1 MTDRLNDG
9 RPPVPQ
15 GLSAASASDAA
26 IPTPCPTESDTSAPG
41 APIPPGAPLP
51 PQPSQVPTRRPPA
64 RFDKRDWPT
73 LVLSVLLSLF
83 WCVAS
88 DGPKISL
95 AFILFGGI
103 GFSISMLAFF
113 ACALFLRGGLKGL
126 GPYTIFLL
134 VVVMGLACVP
144 SVTANPDVRFLNAFV
159 LAAASMLEYLLL
171 AGCAES
177 VALSLEGA
185 CLALA
190 TFVREQG
197 RNIRVLRTLRRGSK
211 GERSVL
217 PAALRGLLAAALI
230 LAFVLP
236 LLASADEGFAS
247 ALRGLLGWLDD
258 GWVMYRVVR
267 LVFIGALAFSLLY
280 GVAHAHG
287 GDSSTHPAS
296 GRPASAVTVGTMLAV
311 LDLLYLMFVAI
322 QFGRLFGGTSIAVGD
337 HAYAGYAREGFF
349 QLVIV
354 AGVNIVVAFLSVR
367 ARRGAPRSVVLIVLQ
382 YVLLFAI
389 LVMLASAALRMG
401 AYVGRYGLTML
412 RALTYVGMLAIL
424 SLTVLVAVWVIRPG
438 LKVFRWSVAA
448 LLVIWLAFGLSSP
461 AERIAQ
467 YNVEGYLSGS
477 IERID
482 VAYLVSLE
490 PDSSYAVER
499 LLDKKPSL
507 RQEVM
512 EMRHYGGTGYG
523 YAGYGDAREGYGG
536 MSAHH
541 DWAERSLREL
551 VGSGDES

>member
-1 MTDRLNDG
+1 MTDGSNDG

-15 GLSAASASDAA
+15 GFSTAPVPGGTTLAPAPAGSDAF
-26 IPTPCPTESDTSAPG
+26 APG
-41 APIPPGAPLP
+41 APTSSGAPLP
-51 PQPSQVPTRRPPA
+51 SQPPQVPTRRPPA
-64 RFDKRDWPT
+64 RFDERDWPT

-113 ACALFLRGGLKGL
+113 ACALSLRGGLKGL

-134 VVVMGLACVP
+134 VVVMGLACIP
-144 SVTANPDVRFLNAFV
+144 SVTANPGVRFLNAFV

-171 AGCAES
+171 TGCAES
-177 VALSLEGA
+177 VALSLGGA

-217 PAALRGLLAAALI
+217 AAALRGLLAAALI

-258 GWVMYRVVR
+258 GWVVYRIVR
-267 LVFIGALAFSLLY
+267 LALIGALTFSLLY

-287 GDSSTHPAS
+287 RGSSTRPAS

-322 QFGRLFGGTSIAVGD
+322 QFGRLFGGPSIVAGD
-337 HAYAGYAREGFF
+337 QAYAGYAREGFF

-367 ARRGAPRSVVLIVLQ
+367 ARRGAPRSATLIALQ
-382 YVLLFAI
+382 YVLLFTI
-389 LVMLASAALRMG
+389 LVMLVSAALRMG
-401 AYVGRYGLTML
+401 AYVGCYGLTML

-482 VAYLVSLE
+482 VVYLVSLG

-499 LLDKKPSL
+499 LLDEKPSL

-512 EMRHYGGTGYG
+512 EMWHYGDT
-523 YAGYGDAREGYGG
+523 GYGDAREGYGG
-536 MSAHH
+536 MSSQR

-551 VGSGDES
+551 VG

>member
-15 GLSAASASDAA
+15 GFSTAPVPGGTTPAPAPAGSDAF
-26 IPTPCPTESDTSAPG
+26 APG
-41 APIPPGAPLP
+41 APTSSGAPLP
-51 PQPSQVPTRRPPA
+51 SQPSQVPTRRPPA
-64 RFDKRDWPT
+64 RFDERDWPT

-113 ACALFLRGGLKGL
+113 ACALSLRGGLKGL

-134 VVVMGLACVP
+134 VVVMGLACIP
-144 SVTANPDVRFLNAFV
+144 SVTTNPSVRFLNAFV

-171 AGCAES
+171 TGCAES
-177 VALSLEGA
+177 VALSLGGA

-217 PAALRGLLAAALI
+217 AAALRGLLAAALI

-258 GWVMYRVVR
+258 GWVVYRIVR
-267 LVFIGALAFSLLY
+267 LALIGALAFSLLY

-287 GDSSTHPAS
+287 RGSSTRPAS

-322 QFGRLFGGTSIAVGD
+322 QFGRLFGGPSIVAGD
-337 HAYAGYAREGFF
+337 QAYAGYAREGFF

-367 ARRGAPRSVVLIVLQ
+367 ARRGAPRSATLIALQ
-382 YVLLFAI
+382 YVLLFTI
-389 LVMLASAALRMG
+389 LVMLVSAALRMG
-401 AYVGRYGLTML
+401 AYVGCYGLTML

-467 YNVEGYLSGS
+467 YNVDGYLSGS

-482 VAYLVSLE
+482 VVYLVSLG

-499 LLDKKPSL
+499 LLDEKPSL

-512 EMRHYGGTGYG
+512 EMWHYGDT
-523 YAGYGDAREGYGG
+523 GYGDAREGYGG
-536 MSAHH
+536 MSSHH

-551 VGSGDES
+551 VS

>member
-1 MTDRLNDG
+1 
-9 RPPVPQ
+9 
-15 GLSAASASDAA
+15 
-26 IPTPCPTESDTSAPG
+26 
-41 APIPPGAPLP
+41 
-51 PQPSQVPTRRPPA
+51 
-64 RFDKRDWPT
+64 
-73 LVLSVLLSLF
+73 
-83 WCVAS
+83 
-88 DGPKISL
+88 
-95 AFILFGGI
+95 
-103 GFSISMLAFF
+103 MLAFF
-113 ACALFLRGGLKGL
+113 ACALSLRGGLKGL

-134 VVVMGLACVP
+134 VVVMGLACIP
-144 SVTANPDVRFLNAFV
+144 SVTTNPSVRFLNAFV

-171 AGCAES
+171 TGCAES
-177 VALSLEGA
+177 VALSLGGA

-217 PAALRGLLAAALI
+217 AAVLRGLLAAALI

-258 GWVMYRVVR
+258 GWVVYRIVR
-267 LVFIGALAFSLLY
+267 LALIGALTFSLLY
-280 GVAHAHG
+280 GVAHVHG
-287 GDSSTHPAS
+287 RGSSTRPAS

-322 QFGRLFGGTSIAVGD
+322 QFGRLFGGPSIVAGD
-337 HAYAGYAREGFF
+337 QAYAGYAREGFF

-367 ARRGAPRSVVLIVLQ
+367 ARRGAPRSATLIALQ
-382 YVLLFAI
+382 YVLLFTI

-401 AYVGRYGLTML
+401 VYVGCYGLTML

-467 YNVEGYLSGS
+467 YNVDGYLSGS

-482 VAYLVSLE
+482 VVYLVSLG

-499 LLDKKPSL
+499 LLDEKPSL

-512 EMRHYGGTGYG
+512 EMWHYGDT
-523 YAGYGDAREGYGG
+523 GYGDAREGYGG
-536 MSAHH
+536 MSSQR

-551 VGSGDES
+551 VS

>member
-1 MTDRLNDG
+1 MTDRLNNG

-15 GLSAASASDAA
+15 GFSTASVPGGTTPAPAPAGSDAF
-26 IPTPCPTESDTSAPG
+26 APG
-41 APIPPGAPLP
+41 APTSSGAPLP
-51 PQPSQVPTRRPPA
+51 SQPPQVPTRRPPA
-64 RFDKRDWPT
+64 RFDERDWPT

-113 ACALFLRGGLKGL
+113 ACALSLRGGLKGL

-134 VVVMGLACVP
+134 VVVMGLACIP
-144 SVTANPDVRFLNAFV
+144 SVTTNPSVRFLNAFV

-171 AGCAES
+171 TGCAES
-177 VALSLEGA
+177 VALSLGGA

-217 PAALRGLLAAALI
+217 AAVLRGLLAAALI

-258 GWVMYRVVR
+258 GWVVYRIVR
-267 LVFIGALAFSLLY
+267 LALIGALTFSLLY
-280 GVAHAHG
+280 GVAHVHG
-287 GDSSTHPAS
+287 RGSSTRPAS

-322 QFGRLFGGTSIAVGD
+322 QFGRLFGGPSIVAGD
-337 HAYAGYAREGFF
+337 QAYAGYAREGFF

-367 ARRGAPRSVVLIVLQ
+367 ARRGAPRSATLIALQ
-382 YVLLFAI
+382 YVLLFTI

-401 AYVGRYGLTML
+401 AYVGCYGLTML

-467 YNVEGYLSGS
+467 YNVDGYLSGS

-482 VAYLVSLE
+482 VVYLVSLG

-499 LLDKKPSL
+499 LLDEKPSL

-512 EMRHYGGTGYG
+512 EMWHYGDT
-523 YAGYGDAREGYGG
+523 GYGDAREGYGG
-536 MSAHH
+536 MSSQR

-551 VGSGDES
+551 VS

>member
-1 MTDRLNDG
+1 MTDASNDG

-15 GLSAASASDAA
+15 GFSTAPVPGGTTPAPAPAGSDAF
-26 IPTPCPTESDTSAPG
+26 APG
-41 APIPPGAPLP
+41 APTSSGAPLP
-51 PQPSQVPTRRPPA
+51 SQPPQVPTRRPPA
-64 RFDKRDWPT
+64 RFDERDWPT

-113 ACALFLRGGLKGL
+113 ACALSLRGGLKGL

-134 VVVMGLACVP
+134 VVVMGLACIP
-144 SVTANPDVRFLNAFV
+144 SVTTNPSVRFLNAFV

-171 AGCAES
+171 TGCAES
-177 VALSLEGA
+177 VALSLGGA

-217 PAALRGLLAAALI
+217 AAVLRGLLAAALI

-258 GWVMYRVVR
+258 GWVVYRIVR
-267 LVFIGALAFSLLY
+267 LALIGALTFSLLY
-280 GVAHAHG
+280 GVAHVHG
-287 GDSSTHPAS
+287 RGSSTRPAS

-322 QFGRLFGGTSIAVGD
+322 QFGRLFGGPSIVAGD
-337 HAYAGYAREGFF
+337 QAYAGYAREGFF

-367 ARRGAPRSVVLIVLQ
+367 ERRGAPRSATLIALQ
-382 YVLLFAI
+382 YVLLFTI
-389 LVMLASAALRMG
+389 LVMLVSAALRMG
-401 AYVGRYGLTML
+401 AYVGCYGLTML

-467 YNVEGYLSGS
+467 YNVDGYLSGS

-482 VAYLVSLE
+482 VVYLVSLG

-499 LLDKKPSL
+499 LLDEKPSL

-512 EMRHYGGTGYG
+512 EMWHYGDT
-523 YAGYGDAREGYGG
+523 GYGDAREGYGG
-536 MSAHH
+536 MSSQR

-551 VGSGDES
+551 VS

>member
-1 MTDRLNDG
+1 MTDASNDG

-15 GLSAASASDAA
+15 GFSTAPVPGGTTPAPAPAGSDAF
-26 IPTPCPTESDTSAPG
+26 APG
-41 APIPPGAPLP
+41 APTSSGAPLP
-51 PQPSQVPTRRPPA
+51 SQPPQVPTRRPPA
-64 RFDKRDWPT
+64 RFDERDWPT

-113 ACALFLRGGLKGL
+113 ACALSLRGGLKGL

-134 VVVMGLACVP
+134 VVVMGLACIP
-144 SVTANPDVRFLNAFV
+144 SVTTNPSVRFLNAFV

-171 AGCAES
+171 TGCAES
-177 VALSLEGA
+177 VALSLGGA

-217 PAALRGLLAAALI
+217 AAVLRGLLAAALI

-258 GWVMYRVVR
+258 GWVVYRIVR
-267 LVFIGALAFSLLY
+267 LALIGALTFSLLY
-280 GVAHAHG
+280 GVAHVHG
-287 GDSSTHPAS
+287 RGSSTRPAS

-322 QFGRLFGGTSIAVGD
+322 QFGRLFGGPSIVAGD
-337 HAYAGYAREGFF
+337 QAYAGYAREGFF

-367 ARRGAPRSVVLIVLQ
+367 ARRGAPRSATLIALQ
-382 YVLLFAI
+382 YVLLFTI
-389 LVMLASAALRMG
+389 LVMLVSAALRMG
-401 AYVGRYGLTML
+401 AYVGCYGLTML

-467 YNVEGYLSGS
+467 YNVDGYLSGS

-482 VAYLVSLE
+482 VVYLVSLG

-499 LLDKKPSL
+499 LLDEKPSL

-512 EMRHYGGTGYG
+512 EMWHYGDT
-523 YAGYGDAREGYGG
+523 GYGDAREGYGG
-536 MSAHH
+536 MSSQR

-551 VGSGDES
+551 VS

>member
-1 MTDRLNDG
+1 MTDASNDG

-15 GLSAASASDAA
+15 GFSTAPVPGGTTLAPAPAGSDAF
-26 IPTPCPTESDTSAPG
+26 APG
-41 APIPPGAPLP
+41 APTSSGAPLP
-51 PQPSQVPTRRPPA
+51 SQPPQVPTRRPPA
-64 RFDKRDWPT
+64 RFDERDWPT

-113 ACALFLRGGLKGL
+113 ACALSLRGGLKGL

-134 VVVMGLACVP
+134 VVVMGLACIP
-144 SVTANPDVRFLNAFV
+144 SVTANPGVRFLNAFV

-171 AGCAES
+171 TGCAES
-177 VALSLEGA
+177 VALSLGGA

-217 PAALRGLLAAALI
+217 AAALRGLLAAALI

-258 GWVMYRVVR
+258 GWVVYRIVR
-267 LVFIGALAFSLLY
+267 LALIGALTFSLLY

-287 GDSSTHPAS
+287 RGSSTHPAS

-322 QFGRLFGGTSIAVGD
+322 QFGRLFGGPSIVAGD
-337 HAYAGYAREGFF
+337 QAYAGYAREGFF

-389 LVMLASAALRMG
+389 LVMLASAAFRMG

-412 RALTYVGMLAIL
+412 RALTYVGMLAVL

-482 VAYLVSLE
+482 VVYLVSLE

-499 LLDKKPSL
+499 LLDEKPSL

-512 EMRHYGGTGYG
+512 EMWHYDDT
-523 YAGYGDAREGYGG
+523 GYGDAREGYGG
-536 MSAHH
+536 MSSQR

-551 VGSGDES
+551 VSSGDES

>member
-1 MTDRLNDG
+1 MTDASNDG

-15 GLSAASASDAA
+15 GFSTAPVPGGTTLAPAPAGSDAF
-26 IPTPCPTESDTSAPG
+26 APG
-41 APIPPGAPLP
+41 APTSSGAPLP
-51 PQPSQVPTRRPPA
+51 SQPPQVPTRRPPA
-64 RFDKRDWPT
+64 RFDERDWPT

-113 ACALFLRGGLKGL
+113 ACALSLRGGLKGL

-134 VVVMGLACVP
+134 VVVMGLACIP
-144 SVTANPDVRFLNAFV
+144 SVTTNPSVRFLNAFV

-171 AGCAES
+171 TGCAES
-177 VALSLEGA
+177 VALSLGGA

-217 PAALRGLLAAALI
+217 AAVLRGLLAAALI

-258 GWVMYRVVR
+258 GWVVYRIVR
-267 LVFIGALAFSLLY
+267 LALIGALTFSLLY
-280 GVAHAHG
+280 GVAHVHG
-287 GDSSTHPAS
+287 RGSSTRPAS

-322 QFGRLFGGTSIAVGD
+322 QFGRLFGGPSIVAGD
-337 HAYAGYAREGFF
+337 QAYAGYAREGFF

-367 ARRGAPRSVVLIVLQ
+367 ARRGAPRSATLIALQ
-382 YVLLFAI
+382 YVLLFTI

-401 AYVGRYGLTML
+401 VYVGCYGLTML

-467 YNVEGYLSGS
+467 YNVDGYLSGS

-482 VAYLVSLE
+482 VVYLVSLG

-499 LLDKKPSL
+499 LLDEKPSL

-512 EMRHYGGTGYG
+512 EMWHYGDT
-523 YAGYGDAREGYGG
+523 GYGDAREGYGG
-536 MSAHH
+536 MSSQR

-551 VGSGDES
+551 VS

>member
-1 MTDRLNDG
+1 MTDASNDG

-15 GLSAASASDAA
+15 GFSTAPVPGGTTPAPAPAGSDAF
-26 IPTPCPTESDTSAPG
+26 APG
-41 APIPPGAPLP
+41 APTSSGAPLP
-51 PQPSQVPTRRPPA
+51 SQPPQVPTRRPPA
-64 RFDKRDWPT
+64 RFDERDWPT

-95 AFILFGGI
+95 AFILLGGI

-113 ACALFLRGGLKGL
+113 ACALSLRGGLKGL

-134 VVVMGLACVP
+134 VVVMGLACIP
-144 SVTANPDVRFLNAFV
+144 SVTTNPSVRFLNAFV

-171 AGCAES
+171 TGCAES
-177 VALSLEGA
+177 VALSLGGA

-217 PAALRGLLAAALI
+217 AAALRGLLAAALI

-258 GWVMYRVVR
+258 GWVVYRIVR
-267 LVFIGALAFSLLY
+267 LALIGALTFSLLY

-287 GDSSTHPAS
+287 RGSSTRPAS

-322 QFGRLFGGTSIAVGD
+322 QFGRLFGGPSIVAGD
-337 HAYAGYAREGFF
+337 QAYAGYAREGFF

-367 ARRGAPRSVVLIVLQ
+367 ARRGAPRSATLIALQ
-382 YVLLFAI
+382 YVLLFTI
-389 LVMLASAALRMG
+389 LVMLVSAALRMG
-401 AYVGRYGLTML
+401 AYVGCYGLTML

-467 YNVEGYLSGS
+467 YNVDGYLSGS

-482 VAYLVSLE
+482 VVYLVSLG

-499 LLDKKPSL
+499 LLDEKPSL

-512 EMRHYGGTGYG
+512 EMWHYGDT
-523 YAGYGDAREGYGG
+523 GYGDAREGYGG
-536 MSAHH
+536 MSSHR

-551 VGSGDES
+551 VS

>member
-1 MTDRLNDG
+1 MTDASNDG

-15 GLSAASASDAA
+15 GFSTAPVPGGTTLAPAPAGSDAF
-26 IPTPCPTESDTSAPG
+26 APG
-41 APIPPGAPLP
+41 APTSSGAPLP
-51 PQPSQVPTRRPPA
+51 SQPPQVPTRRPPA
-64 RFDKRDWPT
+64 RFDERDWPT

-113 ACALFLRGGLKGL
+113 ACALSLRGGLKGL

-134 VVVMGLACVP
+134 VVVMGLACIP
-144 SVTANPDVRFLNAFV
+144 SVTTNPSVRFLNAFV

-171 AGCAES
+171 TGCAES
-177 VALSLEGA
+177 VALSLGGA

-217 PAALRGLLAAALI
+217 AAVLRGLLAAALI

-258 GWVMYRVVR
+258 GWVVYRIVR
-267 LVFIGALAFSLLY
+267 LALIGALTFSLLY
-280 GVAHAHG
+280 GVAHVHG
-287 GDSSTHPAS
+287 RGSSTRPAS

-322 QFGRLFGGTSIAVGD
+322 QFGRLFGGPSIVAGD
-337 HAYAGYAREGFF
+337 QAYAGYAREGFF

-367 ARRGAPRSVVLIVLQ
+367 ARRGAPRSATLIALQ
-382 YVLLFAI
+382 YVLLFTI

-401 AYVGRYGLTML
+401 AYVGCYGLTML

-467 YNVEGYLSGS
+467 YNVDGYLSGS

-482 VAYLVSLE
+482 VVYLVSLG

-499 LLDKKPSL
+499 LLDEKPSL

-512 EMRHYGGTGYG
+512 EMWHYGDT
-523 YAGYGDAREGYGG
+523 GYGDAREGYGG
-536 MSAHH
+536 MSSQR

-551 VGSGDES
+551 VS

>member
-1 MTDRLNDG
+1 MTDASNDG

-15 GLSAASASDAA
+15 GFSTAPVPGGTTLAPAPAGSDAF
-26 IPTPCPTESDTSAPG
+26 APG
-41 APIPPGAPLP
+41 APTSSGAPLP
-51 PQPSQVPTRRPPA
+51 SQPPQVPTKRPPV
-64 RFDKRDWPT
+64 RFDERDWPT

-113 ACALFLRGGLKGL
+113 ACALSLRGGLKGL

-134 VVVMGLACVP
+134 VVVMGLACIP
-144 SVTANPDVRFLNAFV
+144 SVTANPGVRFLNAFV

-171 AGCAES
+171 TGCAES
-177 VALSLEGA
+177 VALSLGGA

-217 PAALRGLLAAALI
+217 AAALRGLLAAALI

-258 GWVMYRVVR
+258 GWVVYRIVR
-267 LVFIGALAFSLLY
+267 LALIGALTFSLLY

-287 GDSSTHPAS
+287 RGSSTRPAS

-322 QFGRLFGGTSIAVGD
+322 QFGRLFGGPSIVAGD
-337 HAYAGYAREGFF
+337 QAYAGYAREGFF

-367 ARRGAPRSVVLIVLQ
+367 ARRGAPRSATLIALQ
-382 YVLLFAI
+382 YVLLFTI
-389 LVMLASAALRMG
+389 LVMLVSAALRMG
-401 AYVGRYGLTML
+401 AYVGCYGLTML

-467 YNVEGYLSGS
+467 YNVDGYLSGS

-482 VAYLVSLE
+482 VVYLVSLG

-499 LLDKKPSL
+499 LLDEKPSL

-512 EMRHYGGTGYG
+512 EMWHYGDT
-523 YAGYGDAREGYGG
+523 GYGDAREGYGG
-536 MSAHH
+536 MSSQR

-551 VGSGDES
+551 VS

>member
-1 MTDRLNDG
+1 MTDASNDG

-15 GLSAASASDAA
+15 GFSTAPVPGGTTLAPAPAGSDAF
-26 IPTPCPTESDTSAPG
+26 APG
-41 APIPPGAPLP
+41 APTSSGAPLP
-51 PQPSQVPTRRPPA
+51 SQPPQVPTRRPPA
-64 RFDKRDWPT
+64 RFDERDWPT

-113 ACALFLRGGLKGL
+113 ACALSLRGGLKGL

-134 VVVMGLACVP
+134 VVVMGLACIP
-144 SVTANPDVRFLNAFV
+144 SVTTNPSVRFLNAFV

-171 AGCAES
+171 TGCAES
-177 VALSLEGA
+177 VALSLGGA

-217 PAALRGLLAAALI
+217 AAALRGLLAAALI

-258 GWVMYRVVR
+258 GWVVYRIVR
-267 LVFIGALAFSLLY
+267 LALIGALTFSLLY
-280 GVAHAHG
+280 GVAHVHG
-287 GDSSTHPAS
+287 RGSSTRPAS

-322 QFGRLFGGTSIAVGD
+322 QFGRLFGGPSIVAGD
-337 HAYAGYAREGFF
+337 QAYAGYAREGFF

-367 ARRGAPRSVVLIVLQ
+367 ARRGAPRSATLIALQ
-382 YVLLFAI
+382 YVLLFTI
-389 LVMLASAALRMG
+389 LVMLVSAALRMG
-401 AYVGRYGLTML
+401 AYVGCYGLTML

-467 YNVEGYLSGS
+467 YNVDGYLSGS

-482 VAYLVSLE
+482 VVYLVSLG

-499 LLDKKPSL
+499 LLDEKPSL

-512 EMRHYGGTGYG
+512 EMWHYGDT
-523 YAGYGDAREGYGG
+523 GYGDAREGYGG
-536 MSAHH
+536 MSSQR

-551 VGSGDES
+551 VS

>member
-1 MTDRLNDG
+1 MTDASNDG

-15 GLSAASASDAA
+15 GFSTAPVPGGTTLAPAPAGSDAF
-26 IPTPCPTESDTSAPG
+26 APG
-41 APIPPGAPLP
+41 APTSSGAPLP
-51 PQPSQVPTRRPPA
+51 SQPPQVPTRRPPA
-64 RFDKRDWPT
+64 RFDERDWPT

-113 ACALFLRGGLKGL
+113 ACALSLRGGLKGL

-134 VVVMGLACVP
+134 VVVMGLACIP
-144 SVTANPDVRFLNAFV
+144 SVTTNPSVRFLNAFV

-171 AGCAES
+171 TGCAES
-177 VALSLEGA
+177 VALSLGGA

-217 PAALRGLLAAALI
+217 AAVLRGLLAAALI

-258 GWVMYRVVR
+258 GWVVYRIVR
-267 LVFIGALAFSLLY
+267 LALIGALTFSLLY
-280 GVAHAHG
+280 GVAHVHG
-287 GDSSTHPAS
+287 RGSSTRPAS

-322 QFGRLFGGTSIAVGD
+322 QFGRLFGGPSIVTGD
-337 HAYAGYAREGFF
+337 QAYAGYAREGFF

-367 ARRGAPRSVVLIVLQ
+367 ARRGAPRSATLIALQ
-382 YVLLFAI
+382 YVLLFTI

-401 AYVGRYGLTML
+401 VYVGCYGLTML

-467 YNVEGYLSGS
+467 YNVDGYLSGS

-482 VAYLVSLE
+482 VVYLVSLG

-499 LLDKKPSL
+499 LLDEKPSL

-512 EMRHYGGTGYG
+512 EMWHYGDT
-523 YAGYGDAREGYGG
+523 GYGDAREGYGG
-536 MSAHH
+536 MSSQR

-551 VGSGDES
+551 VS

>member
-1 MTDRLNDG
+1 MTDASNDG

-15 GLSAASASDAA
+15 GFSTAPVPGGTTPAPAPAGSDAF
-26 IPTPCPTESDTSAPG
+26 APG
-41 APIPPGAPLP
+41 APTSSGAPLP
-51 PQPSQVPTRRPPA
+51 SQPPQVPTRRPPA
-64 RFDKRDWPT
+64 RFDERDWPT

-113 ACALFLRGGLKGL
+113 ACALSLRGGLKGL

-134 VVVMGLACVP
+134 VVVMGLACIP
-144 SVTANPDVRFLNAFV
+144 SVTANPGVRFLNAFV

-171 AGCAES
+171 TGCAES
-177 VALSLEGA
+177 VALSLGGA

-217 PAALRGLLAAALI
+217 AAALRGLLAAALI

-258 GWVMYRVVR
+258 GWVVYRIVR
-267 LVFIGALAFSLLY
+267 LALIGALTFSLLY
-280 GVAHAHG
+280 GVAHVHG
-287 GDSSTHPAS
+287 RGSSTRPAS

-322 QFGRLFGGTSIAVGD
+322 QFGRLFGGPSIVAGD
-337 HAYAGYAREGFF
+337 QAYAGYAREGFF

-367 ARRGAPRSVVLIVLQ
+367 ARRGAPRSATLIALQ
-382 YVLLFAI
+382 YVLLFTI

-401 AYVGRYGLTML
+401 VYVGCYGLTML

-467 YNVEGYLSGS
+467 YNVDGYLSGS

-482 VAYLVSLE
+482 VVYLVSLG

-499 LLDKKPSL
+499 LLDEKPSL

-512 EMRHYGGTGYG
+512 EMWHYGDT
-523 YAGYGDAREGYGG
+523 GYGDAREGYGG
-536 MSAHH
+536 MSSQR

-551 VGSGDES
+551 VS

>member
-1 MTDRLNDG
+1 MTDASNDG

-15 GLSAASASDAA
+15 GFSTAPVPGGTTPAPAPAGSDAF
-26 IPTPCPTESDTSAPG
+26 APG
-41 APIPPGAPLP
+41 APTSSGAPLP
-51 PQPSQVPTRRPPA
+51 SQPPQVPTRRPPA
-64 RFDKRDWPT
+64 RFDERDWPT

-113 ACALFLRGGLKGL
+113 ACAFSLRGGLKGL

-134 VVVMGLACVP
+134 VVVMGLACIP
-144 SVTANPDVRFLNAFV
+144 SVTTNPSVRFLNAFV

-171 AGCAES
+171 TGCAES
-177 VALSLEGA
+177 VALSLGGA

-217 PAALRGLLAAALI
+217 AAVLRGLLAAALI

-258 GWVMYRVVR
+258 GWVVYRIVR
-267 LVFIGALAFSLLY
+267 LALIGALTFSLLY
-280 GVAHAHG
+280 GVAHVHG
-287 GDSSTHPAS
+287 RGSSTRPAS

-322 QFGRLFGGTSIAVGD
+322 QFGRLFGGPSIVAGD
-337 HAYAGYAREGFF
+337 QAYAGYAREGFF

-367 ARRGAPRSVVLIVLQ
+367 ARRGAPRSATLIALQ
-382 YVLLFAI
+382 YVLLFTI

-401 AYVGRYGLTML
+401 VYVGCYGLTML

-467 YNVEGYLSGS
+467 YNVDGYLSGS

-482 VAYLVSLE
+482 VVYLVSLG

-499 LLDKKPSL
+499 LLDEKPSL

-512 EMRHYGGTGYG
+512 EMWHYGDT
-523 YAGYGDAREGYGG
+523 GYGDAREGYGG
-536 MSAHH
+536 MSSQR

-551 VGSGDES
+551 VS

>member
-1 MTDRLNDG
+1 
-9 RPPVPQ
+9 
-15 GLSAASASDAA
+15 
-26 IPTPCPTESDTSAPG
+26 
-41 APIPPGAPLP
+41 
-51 PQPSQVPTRRPPA
+51 
-64 RFDKRDWPT
+64 
-73 LVLSVLLSLF
+73 
-83 WCVAS
+83 
-88 DGPKISL
+88 
-95 AFILFGGI
+95 
-103 GFSISMLAFF
+103 MLAFF

-134 VVVMGLACVP
+134 VVVMGLACIP

-177 VALSLEGA
+177 VALSLGGA

-217 PAALRGLLAAALI
+217 AAALRGLLAAALI

-367 ARRGAPRSVVLIVLQ
+367 ARRGASRSVVLIVLQ

-424 SLTVLVAVWVIRPG
+424 SLTVLVAVWVIHPG

-490 PDSSYAVER
+490 PDSSYAVEC

-512 EMRHYGGTGYG
+512 EMRRYGGTGYG
-523 YAGYGDAREGYGG
+523 YAGYGYAREGYGG